1 MIIII
6 DYGVGNLGSIS
17 NMLKK
22 IGVESKITS
31 NISDIEKADKLILSG
46 VGSFGYGMQNL
57 QNLGLVN
64 VLNQKVIDNRIPILG
79 ICLGTQL
86 FTKRSEEG
94 NINGLGWIDAETV
107 KFKFDKS
114 KTDLKVPHM
123 GWNSVDIKKN
133 SNIFDGIYHDS
144 RFYFVHSYHLVC
156 KNEQDILSL
165 TTHGYEFASSIER
178 DNIIGVQFHPEKSHK
193 FGMRLFRNF
202 VEN

>member
-22 IGVESKITS
+22 IGVEFKITS
-31 NISDIEKADKLILSG
+31 NVSDIEKADKLVLSG
-46 VGSFGYGMQNL
+46 VGSFEHGMGNL
-57 QNLGLVN
+57 LNLKLVE
-64 VLNQKVIDNRIPILG
+64 VLNQKVITDKTPILG

-94 NINGLGWIDAETV
+94 NVNGLGWIDAETV
-107 KFKFDKS
+107 RFKFDKDS
-114 KTDLKVPHM
+114 SDLKIPHM
-123 GWNSVDIKKN
+123 GWNLVDIKKN

-156 KNEQDILSL
+156 ENEQDVLSL
-165 TTHGYEFASSIER
+165 TTHGYEFASSIEK

-202 VEN
+202 VAN